1 MGSDIER
8 RVLAFGEAHSSG
20 ETDYEHECWL
30 ERSKP
35 DAEDIEWSLR
45 NQGVPERIVNTLGSI
60 GYGDTK
66 EPSQAMEVVKNFL
79 KTDRPAWC
87 LVLSGDKGCGK
98 STAAALFLE
107 DKTKAYQTVG
117 NLPKKQAW
125 WTAAK
130 VNRVSSYDDQLENLM
145 IMPWLI
151 IDDLGVEYADKNG
164 HFNSRLDELLSARYD
179 NYKKTIITTNLNSKD
194 FQERYGKR
202 ITSRI
207 AEGFKHAGPVGET
220 LFVEITEKSLRT

>member
-79 KTDRPAWC
+79 KTARPAWC
-87 LVLSGDKGCGK
+87 
-98 STAAALFLE
+98 
-107 DKTKAYQTVG
+107 
-117 NLPKKQAW
+117 
-125 WTAAK
+125 
-130 VNRVSSYDDQLENLM
+130 
-145 IMPWLI
+145 
-151 IDDLGVEYADKNG
+151 
-164 HFNSRLDELLSARYD
+164 
-179 NYKKTIITTNLNSKD
+179 
-194 FQERYGKR
+194 
-202 ITSRI
+202 
-207 AEGFKHAGPVGET
+207 
-220 LFVEITEKSLRT
+220 